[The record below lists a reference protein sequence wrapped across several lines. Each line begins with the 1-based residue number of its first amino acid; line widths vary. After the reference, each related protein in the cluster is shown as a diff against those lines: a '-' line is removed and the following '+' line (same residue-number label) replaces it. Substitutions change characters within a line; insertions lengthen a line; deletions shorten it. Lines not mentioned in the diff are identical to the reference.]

1 MRLPTSHGYAEAACC
16 LGHVCQTCPERT
28 PRAYPGAYL
37 GNSSAAPADT
47 SHRDTCSPGKRDVE
61 LSDAGHRRY
70 RPALAA
76 QTGCGR
82 CAGFGSEPLG
92 CNHGTSASGAST
104 ASTGSVPTATIPE
117 IAPSGGPTPAELQG
131 SWELVSKS
139 GKTFKNRF
147 ELVIPARHY
156 GFPIG
161 LVRGEIV
168 AQGNEVDLYN
178 EDLCGLAFPKGVGR
192 YRWTLAGEML
202 HLDLI
207 GKDPCACAGVL
218 NDATYRR
225 ERLTKRH
232 LCSRQRPP
240 LRAQV

>member
-1 MRLPTSHGYAEAACC
+1 MQATVDTGPRWPHRLGVAVALVSVLSPWVVTTARLLRGPVPPRRGQC
-16 LGHVCQTCPERT
+16 L
-28 PRAYPGAYL
+28 PRRFRK
-37 GNSSAAPADT
+37 S
-47 SHRDTCSPGKRDVE
+47 
-61 LSDAGHRRY
+61 
-70 RPALAA
+70 RPA
-76 QTGCGR
+76 
-82 CAGFGSEPLG
+82 
-92 CNHGTSASGAST
+92 
-104 ASTGSVPTATIPE
+104 
-117 IAPSGGPTPAELQG
+117 GGPTPAELQG

-139 GKTFKNRF
+139 GKTLKNRF

-207 GKDPCACAGVL
+207 GKDPCARAGVL

>member
-1 MRLPTSHGYAEAACC
+1 MQATVDTG
-16 LGHVCQTCPERT
+16 
-28 PRAYPGAYL
+28 PRWP
-37 GNSSAAPADT
+37 
-47 SHRDTCSPGKRDVE
+47 HSPRV
-61 LSDAGHRRY
+61 A
-70 RPALAA
+70 
-76 QTGCGR
+76 R
-82 CAGFGSEPLG
+82 CAGFGSEPPRG

-117 IAPSGGPTPAELQG
+117 IAPSGGPTPAKLQG

-156 GFPIG
+156 GFSIG

-192 YRWTLAGEML
+192 YRWGLAGEIL

-207 GKDPCACAGVL
+207 GKGAPVSSTTRRIAG
-218 NDATYRR
+218 
-225 ERLTKRH
+225 
-232 LCSRQRPP
+232 SG
-240 LRAQV
+240 

>member
-1 MRLPTSHGYAEAACC
+1 MQATVDTGPCWPHS
-16 LGHVCQTCPERT
+16 
-28 PRAYPGAYL
+28 PRVAVAL
-37 GNSSAAPADT
+37 VS
-47 SHRDTCSPGKRDVE
+47 V
-61 LSDAGHRRY
+61 LS
-70 RPALAA
+70 
-76 QTGCGR
+76 
-82 CAGFGSEPLG
+82 PLG

-104 ASTGSVPTATIPE
+104 APPGSVPTATIPE
-117 IAPSGGPTPAELQG
+117 IAPSGGPTPAKLQG

-156 GFPIG
+156 GFSIG

-192 YRWTLAGEML
+192 YRWALAGEML

-207 GKDPCACAGVL
+207 GKDPRARAGVL

-225 ERLTKRH
+225 ERLTKRR
-232 LCSRQRPP
+232 LLLSTTAAAPRASVISKKCDGLGKRLAISYAGVRWPEGCPRGLMEMRSSNASSTKRDEGLPPSRSYRWT
-240 LRAQV
+240 A

>member
-1 MRLPTSHGYAEAACC
+1 MARAD
-16 LGHVCQTCPERT
+16 TCPLV
-28 PRAYPGAYL
+28 AG
-37 GNSSAAPADT
+37 G
-47 SHRDTCSPGKRDVE
+47 VE

-70 RPALAA
+70 RPPLAA
-76 QTGCGR
+76 QAGCG
-82 CAGFGSEPLG
+82 
-92 CNHGTSASGAST
+92 
-104 ASTGSVPTATIPE
+104 
-117 IAPSGGPTPAELQG
+117 PSGGPTPAELQG

-192 YRWTLAGEML
+192 HRWTLAARAEGVSPFSHQYRIE
-202 HLDLI
+202 LI
-207 GKDPCACAGVL
+207 
-218 NDATYRR
+218 
-225 ERLTKRH
+225 ER
-232 LCSRQRPP
+232 
-240 LRAQV
+240 A